1 MIALLLLKGTSR
13 FQQLYRTIANTVMNS
28 SNSPSSAPGGGTRA
42 HACVLCQQRKV
53 KCSRE
58 TPCSACI
65 KSRVECVY
73 RDPAPP
79 KRRKRRSPEDI
90 LIARLRRYEEL
101 LENAGVKVDGIAG
114 ATGDVAD
121 AEHVDQSRSRRA
133 FVADNTGHSQSDKQT
148 SRRNE
153 VSDGLPSKRAGSKPA
168 TAGRFIVEE
177 GRSRYLE
184 K

>member
-1 MIALLLLKGTSR
+1 
-13 FQQLYRTIANTVMNS
+13 MNS
-28 SNSPSSAPGGGTRA
+28 SPSSASAGGAPPRA

-79 KRRKRRSPEDI
+79 RRRKRRNPEDV
-90 LIARLRRYEEL
+90 LLARLKRYEEL
-101 LENAGVKVDGIAG
+101 LQNAGVKVVPIGG
-114 ATGDVAD
+114 ANGGA
-121 AEHVDQSRSRRA
+121 AEDERVDERGSR
-133 FVADNTGHSQSDKQT
+133 QT
-148 SRRNE
+148 SAVDDAGRNE
-153 VSDGLPSKRAGSKPA
+153 VDEHYTNRTQPSDSLSTETTGGRSAYP
-168 TAGRFIVEE
+168 GRFIFEE